1 MRRSYRLVEGQSCS
15 QGAVYGMRSCSG
27 VAKGAVHA
35 CRENDY
41 QASAVASDCAKN
53 LITAQSDAPTS
64 RYTLKFAERKSG
76 VMIVTGVDTG
86 QMRENRQDN
95 DQGQNQMFVRIMGA
109 AMKSGVA
116 ETLICAVGISG
127 RPAEFG
133 CSCARAGFEAVQDR
147 LDFAD

>member
-1 MRRSYRLVEGQSCS
+1 MRRSYRLVGGERYS
-15 QGAVYGMRSCSG
+15 QGAVYGIRSCSS
-27 VAKGAVHA
+27 VAKGVVHA

-41 QASAVASDCAKN
+41 QASAVASGYARN
-53 LITAQSDAPTS
+53 FITAESDAPNS
-64 RYTLKFAERKSG
+64 HCTLEFAERKSG